1 MEKKKIETQKIAP
14 CLWFNDNGEEAAN
27 FYVSVFQN
35 SKIGKVSRYGKNAPM
50 PEGVALTVAFELE
63 GQSFLALNG
72 GPLFKF
78 TEAVSFVVNCETQK
92 EIDEFWKKLSAGGQE
107 QQCGWLKDKYGL
119 SWQIVPVKLGQLLD
133 GNAPDKAG
141 RVMQAL
147 MKMKKL
153 DLDALEKAYK
163 DEAVMN

>member
-1 MEKKKIETQKIAP
+1 MEKKKIESQKIVP

-27 FYVSVFQN
+27 FYTSVFQN
-35 SKIGKVSRYGKNAPM
+35 SKITKVSRYGKNAPL
-50 PEGVALTVAFELE
+50 PEGTALTVAFELE

-72 GPLFKF
+72 GPIFKF

-92 EIDEFWKKLSAGGQE
+92 EIDEFWKKLSDGGQE

-119 SWQIVPVKLGQLLD
+119 SWQVVPSKLAELLHAKD
-133 GNAPDKAG
+133 AEKAG

-147 MKMKKL
+147 MKMHKL
-153 DLDALEKAYK
+153 DLEVLEKAYNG
-163 DEAVMN
+163 EAIMN